1 MASNLNSKRFKDFFK
16 TLLVFTVITGG
27 IASLGMLSEPE
38 HPEHKLLGGV
48 FIVSG
53 IFSFSVLGVS
63 LPAWLFMLRRW
74 VPDTPKM
81 IVLHALVVIAV
92 MLVGFGIGT
101 TLVDLYMTKVI
112 GYDWGPQDVAMSF
125 LITVIGTL
133 GANFAYYG
141 NYFYRRSVDAQK
153 EAVAAQMQMLRAQ
166 LQPHFLFN
174 SLNTI
179 ASLAR
184 TAPEK
189 AEAVT
194 EDLAEVFRYSLQTG
208 AIDTVP
214 LHEELKTTRLY
225 LNIEKARFGDRL
237 IVDEHVEEAAMLRPV
252 PALLLQPLV
261 ENAVKHGLGRTEAD
275 CRIVIEATVLNQG
288 LRLSV
293 TDDGP
298 GFDTTD
304 RDVILSRGI
313 GLRNVAQRLDALYS
327 RRARFVILPNGIEIL
342 IPVA

>member
-1 MASNLNSKRFKDFFK
+1 LNSKPLWTFFR
-16 TLLVFTVITGG
+16 TLVIFTLITGG
-27 IASLGMLSEPE
+27 IASIGMLVEPD
-38 HPEHKLLGGV
+38 HAEHKMLGGAFV
-48 FIVSG
+48 ISG
-53 IFSFSVLGVS
+53 IFSFSVLGIS
-63 LPAWLFMLRRW
+63 LPAWMFMLRRS
-74 VPDTPKM
+74 VPDTPKA
-81 IVLHALVVIAV
+81 IIFHASVVIAV
-92 MLVGFGIGT
+92 MLVGFALGNV
-101 TLVDLYMTKVI
+101 LVSLYMAEVV
-112 GYDWGPQDVAMSF
+112 GYEWGPQDVAMSF

-225 LNIEKARFGDRL
+225 LNIETARFGDRL
-237 IVDEHVEEAAMLRPV
+237 IVDEQVDEAAMLRPV

-261 ENAVKHGLGRTEAD
+261 ENAVKHGLGRTEAP
-275 CRIVIEATVLNQG
+275 CRIVISAVAMNRG
-288 LRLSV
+288 LKLSV

-298 GFDTTD
+298 GFESTD
-304 RDVILSRGI
+304 PAVVLPRGI
-313 GLRNVAQRLDALYS
+313 GLQNVAKRLDAMYG
-327 RRARFVILPNGIEIL
+327 RRAEFTILKHGIEIL
-342 IPVA
+342 IPIA

>member
-1 MASNLNSKRFKDFFK
+1 MSNLSSKPLWTFFR
-16 TLLVFTVITGG
+16 TLVIFTLITGG
-27 IASLGMLSEPE
+27 IASIGMLVEPN
-38 HPEHKLLGGV
+38 HAEHKMLGGAFV
-48 FIVSG
+48 ISG
-53 IFSFSVLGVS
+53 IFSFSVLGMS
-63 LPAWLFMLRRW
+63 LPAWMFMLRRS
-74 VPDTPKM
+74 VPDTPKA
-81 IVLHALVVIAV
+81 IIFHASVVIAV
-92 MLVGFGIGT
+92 MLLGFALGNV
-101 TLVDLYMTKVI
+101 LVSLYMAEVV
-112 GYDWGPQDVAMSF
+112 GYEWGPQDVAMSF

-225 LNIEKARFGDRL
+225 LNIERARFGERL
-237 IVDEHVEEAAMLRPV
+237 LVDEQVDEAAMLRPV
-252 PALLLQPLV
+252 PALILQPLV
-261 ENAVKHGLGRTEAD
+261 ENAVKHGLGRTEAS
-275 CRIVIEATVLNQG
+275 CRIVISAVAMNRG
-288 LRLSV
+288 LKLSV

-298 GFDTTD
+298 GFESTD
-304 RDVILSRGI
+304 PAVVLPRGI
-313 GLRNVAQRLDALYS
+313 GLQNVAKRLEAMYG
-327 RRARFVILPNGIEIL
+327 RRAEFTILKNGIEIL
-342 IPVA
+342 IPIT

>member
-1 MASNLNSKRFKDFFK
+1 M
-16 TLLVFTVITGG
+16 VFTLITGG
-27 IASLGMLSEPE
+27 IASIGMLVEPD
-38 HPEHKLLGGV
+38 HAEHKMLGGA
-48 FIVSG
+48 FIISG
-53 IFSFSVLGVS
+53 IFTLSVLGVS
-63 LPAWLFMLRRW
+63 VPVWLFLVRKL
-74 VPDTPKM
+74 VPDTLKH
-81 IVLHALVVIAV
+81 ILIHAVAVISV
-92 MLVGFGIGT
+92 MLIGFAIGNFF
-101 TLVDLYMTKVI
+101 VSLYMDRVI
-112 GYDWGPQDVAMSF
+112 GYEWTPTDVAMSF

-179 ASLAR
+179 ASLTR

-208 AIDTVP
+208 SLDTVP
-214 LHEELKTTRLY
+214 LHEELNTTRLY
-225 LNIEKARFGDRL
+225 LNIERARFGERL
-237 IVDEHVEEAAMLRPV
+237 IVDEQVDEAAKLRPV

-261 ENAVKHGLGRTEAD
+261 ENAVKHGLGRTEAP
-275 CRIVIEATVLNQG
+275 CRIVISAVAMNRG
-288 LRLSV
+288 LKLSV

-298 GFDTTD
+298 GFESTD
-304 RDVILSRGI
+304 LAVILPRGI
-313 GLRNVAQRLDALYS
+313 GLQNVAKRLEAMYG
-327 RRARFVILPNGIEIL
+327 RRAEFTILKNGIEIL
-342 IPVA
+342 IPIA